1 MKKLGLMLLLFILR
15 SMEIHPASLTLKFYD
30 AVGNQLTLPQVQAAM
45 KGNAVRTSDAWV
57 TSDSL
62 KMVDWNPIESAGSL
76 TIPIPPGNPAFT
88 ITWPTATHGY
98 SYWIMDN
105 QGKGFSAIESVVVSL
120 QMAQDCK
127 RHLDQA
133 LAAPM
138 RADYVHSSTFDAYYD
153 RATVHIA
160 AANGSSEDSVKG
172 KEGLV
177 AMDDLLMAYETLFR
191 EHGPK
196 YASAN
201 RATCYPQ
208 VGVTF
213 EDIKHYQ
220 AEIDNLWDQAGDYG
234 VIRFVFSNHKNP
246 SYWTDA
252 VNYAHKKGLKILGQP
267 VDSSADA
274 ALSKSQYVAL
284 FKAFVNAFAAQ
295 VDYWEVGNE
304 VSGEW
309 LSQDID
315 QRIAEC
321 ASWAKHSKGVM
332 TELCVFWQISTYD
345 HRAAPGHDLFTWI
358 SSKLPKA
365 VRDDMDIVTLSVYPE
380 MAPFGG
386 YAMDLA
392 MQRLREEFPTQRLAL
407 GELGYWIKG
416 QRHYWNY
423 SQDDPLGGAKHKVA
437 ETYYNA
443 LFDFRNSV
451 GFAGWWCYSRS
462 SSGYDWDPAMDA
474 IIHNLKLSLDA
485 QSVPTAAVTPT
496 ATLPSK

>member
-1 MKKLGLMLLLFILR
+1 MKRLGLMLTFTLW
-15 SMEIHPASLTLKFYD
+15 SMDIHSASLTLKFHD
-30 AVGNQLTLPQVQAAM
+30 ALGNPLTLPQVQTVM
-45 KGNAVRTSDAWV
+45 KGNALRASDAWV
-57 TSDSL
+57 TSKSL
-62 KMVDWNPIESAGSL
+62 KMVEWNPIESAGSL
-76 TIPIPPGNPAFT
+76 TIPIPPGNPAFA

-105 QGKGFSAIESVVVSL
+105 LGKGFSAMESVVISL
-120 QMAQDCK
+120 QLAQDCK

-133 LAAPM
+133 LATPM
-138 RADYVHSSTFDAYYD
+138 RADYVHSPAFDTYYD
-153 RATVHIA
+153 RATAHIA
-160 AANGSSEDSVKG
+160 TANGSSEDSVKG
-172 KEGLV
+172 REGLA
-177 AMDDLLMAYETLFR
+177 AMDDFQMAFEILLR

-201 RATCYPQ
+201 KANCYPQ
-208 VGVTF
+208 IGVTF
-213 EDIKHYQ
+213 EDIKNYQ

-234 VIRFVFSNHKNP
+234 VIRFVFSNHKKP

-267 VDSSADA
+267 IDSSADA
-274 ALSKSQYVAL
+274 RLSKAQYINL
-284 FKAFVNAFAAQ
+284 FKSFVNAFAAQ

-321 ASWAKHSKGVM
+321 ASWAKHSKGVT
-332 TELCVFWQISTYD
+332 TELCVFWQISTYNY
-345 HRAAPGHDLFTWI
+345 RAAPGHDLFTWI
-358 SSKLPKA
+358 SNKLPKA

-380 MAPFGG
+380 MAPLGG
-386 YAMDLA
+386 YALDWVMR
-392 MQRLREEFPTQRLAL
+392 RLREEFPTQRLAL

-423 SQDDPLGGAKHKVA
+423 NQDDPLGSAKHKVA

-443 LFDFRNSV
+443 IFDFSNSV

-462 SSGYDWDPAMDA
+462 SSGYDWDPTMDA
-474 IIHNLKLSLDA
+474 LIRNLKLSLDA
-485 QSVPTAAVTPT
+485 QPVPGTGTSPFT
-496 ATLPSK
+496 TPSK

>member
-1 MKKLGLMLLLFILR
+1 MMNRLGLMLAFTVWSIDVH
-15 SMEIHPASLTLKFYD
+15 SAELTLKFHD
-30 AVGNQLTLPQVQAAM
+30 ALGNRLTLPQVQAAM
-45 KGNAVRTSDAWV
+45 KGNAVRASDAWV
-57 TSDSL
+57 TSESL
-62 KMVDWNPIESAGSL
+62 KMVEWNPIESANSL
-76 TIPIPPGNPAFT
+76 TVPIPAGNPAFV

-105 QGKGFSAIESVVVSL
+105 QGKGFSTMDSVVVSL
-120 QMAQDCK
+120 QLAQDCK

-133 LAAPM
+133 LAAPL
-138 RADYVHSSTFDAYYD
+138 RSDYVHSSAFNTYYD
-153 RATVHIA
+153 RATAHIA
-160 AANGSSEDSVKG
+160 TGNGSSEDSIKG
-172 KEGLV
+172 KEGLA
-177 AMDDLLMAYETLFR
+177 AMDDLQVAYETLLR

-201 RATCYPQ
+201 KANCYPQ

-220 AEIDNLWDQAGDYG
+220 AEIDNLWNQAGDYG
-234 VIRFVFSNHKNP
+234 VIRFVFSNHRSP

-252 VNYAHKKGLKILGQP
+252 VNYAHTKGLKILGQP

-274 ALSKSQYVAL
+274 ALSKSQYIEL
-284 FKAFVNAFAAQ
+284 FKSFVNAFAAQ
-295 VDYWEVGNE
+295 VDYWEIGNE

-315 QRIAEC
+315 QRVAEC
-321 ASWAKHSKGVM
+321 ANWAKHSKGVT

-358 SSKLPKA
+358 STKLPKA

-380 MAPFGG
+380 MAPLGG
-386 YAMDLA
+386 YALDWA
-392 MQRLREEFPTQRLAL
+392 MRRLREEFPTQRLAL
-407 GELGYWIKG
+407 GELGYWIDG
-416 QRHYWNY
+416 QRNYWNY
-423 SQDDPLGGAKHKVA
+423 SPDDPLGDAKHKVA

-443 LFDFRNSV
+443 IFDFRNSV

-462 SSGYDWDPAMDA
+462 SSGHDWDTTMDS
-474 IIHNLKLSLDA
+474 IIHDLTLKLDA
-485 QSVPTAAVTPT
+485 QPMAPQTMTPT
-496 ATLPSK
+496 STTPTR